1 MSDLN
6 LFLIA
11 AIIYVASVIIL
22 MFILNVLFPR
32 TVIDNFMKNFTCIPV
47 INTLFIMIVLLVY
60 IYGFIIGYNKT
71 KRKFGE

>member
-32 TVIDNFMKNFTCIPV
+32 TAIDSFMKNFTCIPV

-60 IYGFIIGYNKT
+60 TYGFIIGYNKT
-71 KRKFGE
+71 KRKFGG